1 MEQALTA
8 FFTALLTALAVV
20 LTRWITNFTEKQ
32 KKKREEIAIKEKS
45 GFEFIN
51 LVDAKIKNYE
61 NDLMKIYRPCRMFVL
76 HFFNGEV
83 TFNGLHL
90 LKFAI
95 KHEIVQGTHIRYM
108 NPHFQR
114 EPVPELLSSSLKSV
128 FEKGYHF
135 DNYNDL
141 EQNSPF
147 QEMMDAWEFKSILF
161 IGLRSNNMPAS
172 PDIAPDS
179 ILVMQWQG
187 PFPLQRNDILQ
198 IRSSDSKHKIE
209 KIYQAKNLKELEN
222 GE

>member
-8 FFTALLTALAVV
+8 LFTALITALVV
-20 LTRWITNFTEKQ
+20 VVTGWVKSFYEKL
-32 KKKREEIAIKEKS
+32 KKKREEVALKEKS

-51 LVDAKIKNYE
+51 LVDAKIKNHE
-61 NDLMKIYRPCRMFVL
+61 NDLMKTYRPCRMFVL

-95 KHEIVQGTHIRYM
+95 KHEIVQGPHIRYM

-114 EPVPELLSSSLKSV
+114 EPVPELLSSSLKTV
-128 FEKGYHF
+128 FEKGYHV

-141 EQNSPF
+141 EVNPPF
-147 QEMMDAWEFKSILF
+147 QEMMDAWEFKSVLF
-161 IGLRSNNMPAS
+161 IGLRSNNMTA
-172 PDIAPDS
+172 PDVAPDS

-187 PFPLQRNDILQ
+187 PFPLQRNDILM
-198 IRSSDSKHKIE
+198 IRSSDSKHNIE
-209 KIYQAKNLKELEN
+209 KIYQAKTLKELEN